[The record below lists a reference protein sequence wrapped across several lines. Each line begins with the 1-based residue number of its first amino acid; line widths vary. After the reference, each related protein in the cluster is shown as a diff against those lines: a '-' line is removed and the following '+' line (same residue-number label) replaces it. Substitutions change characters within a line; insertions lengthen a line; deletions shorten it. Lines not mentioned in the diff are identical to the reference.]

1 MNSLNAN
8 ARRQQEAEARQQQE
22 AEANAAE
29 SSESEADDESNADPP
44 MVQQPP
50 QFVEQDCMPIIPNLD
65 ILDDEEVVDEDL
77 AEEEPERTIMHRY
90 LEAILK
96 RLQYETSPKFPA
108 LENKWLNELLKKN
121 DWWIDR
127 HQYRSICRLLQIQ
140 YKEEENE
147 AAYFRKVYVW
157 LPDVRWGPS
166 CMPAC
171 AKCGSNNT
179 VRNNGFR
186 NNHFGRRIVALDHDY
201 YCVSRRYR
209 CNNCEQKAR
218 EAKLAIQQSA
228 AANNIKISGWCNSSS
243 CRKQTSR
250 LISVSEDCKVSQS

>member
-1 MNSLNAN
+1 MKRKSRSSQRPTLNGEHRENISEGLRKAHAKRIQANHRNFMNSLNAN

-108 LENKWLNELLKKN
+108 LENKWLNELLKKMTGG
-121 DWWIDR
+121 
-127 HQYRSICRLLQIQ
+127 SIGINTALSVDCCKSSTKRKKMRLHTLERFMFGCRMSDG
-140 YKEEENE
+140 
-147 AAYFRKVYVW
+147 VHH
-157 LPDVRWGPS
+157 
-166 CMPAC
+166 AC
-171 AKCGSNNT
+171 QRVLN
-179 VRNNGFR
+179 
-186 NNHFGRRIVALDHDY
+186 VAPTTL
-201 YCVSRRYR
+201 S
-209 CNNCEQKAR
+209 ETMA
-218 EAKLAIQQSA
+218 SA
-228 AANNIKISGWCNSSS
+228 TTILGG
-243 CRKQTSR
+243 
-250 LISVSEDCKVSQS
+250 E

>member
-201 YCVSRRYR
+201 YCVSRRFLSCQYIFGIT
-209 CNNCEQKAR
+209 ETSLSGMQKYV
-218 EAKLAIQQSA
+218 KLS
-228 AANNIKISGWCNSSS
+228 KML
-243 CRKQTSR
+243 K
-250 LISVSEDCKVSQS
+250 SQGKFWLP